1 MKKEK
6 DHIEQQNPEKSGGAL
21 KILAIVLSTLAV
33 LLVLLT
39 VAVGVL
45 FWYTGS
51 MRDSMFS
58 ARDDKVVKPT
68 EAVEEKI
75 QIDAIDAD
83 WIDEN
88 GNAYNYRDD
97 VISILL
103 MGIDYMA
110 NEEKWEEGTLS
121 NGGNADVLALVILDT
136 KTFDFDILYI
146 PRDTIAEVIA
156 MDPEGN
162 YIDTISTNISTSHS
176 YGDGGDLSCQLTAD
190 AVSGLLLGAPVN
202 RYAALHCDA
211 IYSLNEILGG
221 VRITFDSDCTELHPS
236 FKQGN
241 TVKLNNLYFSM
252 LVTYRDYDNPE
263 SASIRG
269 LRIMNVL
276 KAMFD
281 QLKERIMENP
291 TVALEIF
298 NELLEYITTDL
309 ELSEITYLAR
319 NIRKMD
325 FTSDTVIRLPGET
338 VLGEEYAEFHA
349 DQDWIYDFVVEK
361 FCVPVE

>member
-58 ARDDKVVKPT
+58 SRDDKVVKPT

-75 QIDAIDAD
+75 QINAIDAD

-202 RYAALHCDA
+202 RYAALHFDA
-211 IYSLNEILGG
+211 IYTLNNILGG
-221 VRITFDSDCTELHPS
+221 VNITFDSDCTEIHYS
-236 FKQGN
+236 FKEGK
-241 TVKLNNLYFSM
+241 TAKLNNYYFKKLLM
-252 LVTYRDYDNPE
+252 FRDYENPE

-269 LRIMNVL
+269 LRAMNVL

-281 QLKERIMENP
+281 QLKGKIMEDP
-291 TVALEIF
+291 TVALDIVNKLGEH
-298 NELLEYITTDL
+298 ITTDL

-319 NIRKMD
+319 NIGKMD
-325 FTSDTVIRLPGET
+325 FSSDTVVRLPGET
-338 VLGEEYAEFHA
+338 VVGERYAEFYA
-349 DQDWIYDFVVEK
+349 DEAWIHDFVVEK